1 MLFRSTSRSLHGPLR
16 AAAARLA
23 VPRSLHVALVLDGG
37 VHLVL
42 SPATYML
49 GGRGGESTLNVSEP
63 FVDELLRADGV
74 LLGCIAMRGVYVH
87 HDVAAGRLGFAELG
101 REFQ

>member
-1 MLFRSTSRSLHGPLR
+1 MSGWECRFLNP
-16 AAAARLA
+16 
-23 VPRSLHVALVLDGG
+23 DGACCFLMT
-37 VHLVL
+37 V
-42 SPATYML
+42 M
-49 GGRGGESTLNVSEP
+49 R
-63 FVDELLRADGV
+63 DGV